1 MTAIA
6 VATVVVVARISMCVC
21 VAILRDN
28 YGVDIYD
35 APGQVKQFLQPNH
48 AKSQT
53 SSQKQHQ
60 TTTKSQSVIEMVESK
75 DCRVPMMYNLTQKLC
90 IPPID
95 IQMWIPDDLLTPF
108 FDNRGLH
115 TTTTMIPLVFC
126 FCYEITARVHCHLHL
141 DDGEHDYDSVKNSGS
156 FCDGNGC
163 CRHGIHEVNE
173 GGCRDGHGGTDGFY
187 HNESSCR
194 A

>member
-53 SSQKQHQ
+53 QKQH
-60 TTTKSQSVIEMVESK
+60 
-75 DCRVPMMYNLTQKLC
+75 
-90 IPPID
+90 
-95 IQMWIPDDLLTPF
+95 
-108 FDNRGLH
+108 
-115 TTTTMIPLVFC
+115 
-126 FCYEITARVHCHLHL
+126 
-141 DDGEHDYDSVKNSGS
+141 
-156 FCDGNGC
+156 
-163 CRHGIHEVNE
+163 
-173 GGCRDGHGGTDGFY
+173 RDGHGSTDGFY